1 MGWLT
6 PAQIRAAALPGVGP
20 FGRSYVRRLLAA
32 VADQLASLETELA
45 WARHTVRLR
54 EHEIEQRRYGVVLPA
69 RSDPVHDEQI
79 LRWQIEAQRFSDEI
93 TAAAQA
99 QAAEI
104 VEAALRQADHL
115 RADPH

>member
-6 PAQIRAAALPGVGP
+6 PEQIRAAPLRGVGP
-20 FGRSYVRRLLAA
+20 LGRAYVRRLLSAA
-32 VADQLASLETELA
+32 ADQVASLEAELS

-69 RSDPVHDEQI
+69 RVDPVHDEQI
-79 LRWQIEAQRFSDEI
+79 LRWQIEAQRLSDEI
-93 TAAAQA
+93 TAAAQV

-104 VEAALRQADHL
+104 VDAALRQADQL
-115 RADPH
+115 RGDPH

>member
-1 MGWLT
+1 MSWLT

-20 FGRSYVRRLLAA
+20 FGRAYVRRLLSTI
-32 VADQLASLETELA
+32 ADQLADLEAELN

-54 EHEIEQRRYGVVLPA
+54 EHEIEQRRYGVALPA
-69 RSDPVHDEQI
+69 RADPVHDEQI

-104 VEAALRQADHL
+104 VDAALRQADQL
-115 RADPH
+115 RPDLH

>member
-1 MGWLT
+1 MSWLT

-20 FGRSYVRRLLAA
+20 FGRAHVRRLLSAI
-32 VADQLASLETELA
+32 ADQLADLEAELN

-69 RSDPVHDEQI
+69 RADPVHDEQI

-93 TAAAQA
+93 TAAAQV

-104 VEAALRQADHL
+104 VDAALHQADQL